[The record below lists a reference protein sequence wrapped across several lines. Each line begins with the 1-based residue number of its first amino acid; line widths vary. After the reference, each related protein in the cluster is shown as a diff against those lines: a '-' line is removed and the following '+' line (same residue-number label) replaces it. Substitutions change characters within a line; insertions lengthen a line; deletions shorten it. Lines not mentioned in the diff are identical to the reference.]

1 MNKLDMT
8 TPAKKYQNVSYKEL
22 IDYSEQNPHRGRTLA
37 PIEIPPAV
45 QETSLASLGLPGYT
59 SCQLDPA
66 SILGV
71 LACLQNPAEYSLA
84 PKNVRIQQVI
94 DLSTQLQQQSE
105 ELRNSHLSR
114 KRKKFHD
121 LVAVAYNGGALE
133 IPDYGILYQCI
144 AHLQQMHF
152 IMMCAFKEDHD
163 GENNGTKGVITFSSD
178 PSTWL
183 KERPVCIVDL
193 EGRWVALPSEGEARP
208 LNQFLDRWIEEIEQ
222 KQWVIMWPEIDLKK
236 TELIE
241 QLLTYPSWKETDR
254 KLTKEHLATRLSR
267 SKTMRAF
274 AQLA

>member
-1 MNKLDMT
+1 MT

-22 IDYSEQNPHRGRTLA
+22 IEYSEQNPHRGRTLA

-71 LACLQNPAEYSLA
+71 LSCLQNPAEYSIA

-94 DLSTQLQQQSE
+94 DLSTQLQKQSE

-133 IPDYGILYQCI
+133 LPDYAILYQGI

-152 IMMCAFKEDHD
+152 IMMHESKKDHD
-163 GENNGTKGVITFSSD
+163 VEVEDNGTKGVITFSSD
-178 PSTWL
+178 PSTWS
-183 KERPVCIVDL
+183 KERPICIVDL
-193 EGRWVALPSEGEARP
+193 QGRWVALPSEAEARP
-208 LNQFLDRWIEEIEQ
+208 LTQFLDAWIEEIEQ
-222 KQWVIMWPEIDLKK
+222 KQWLIMWPEIDLKK

-241 QLLTYPSWKETDR
+241 QLIVYPTWKETDR

-267 SKTMRAF
+267 SKTLRA
-274 AQLA
+274 LAGLA

>member
-1 MNKLDMT
+1 MT

-22 IDYSEQNPHRGRTLA
+22 IDYAEQNPHRGRTLA

-45 QETSLASLGLPGYT
+45 QETSLASLGLSGYT

-71 LACLQNPAEYSLA
+71 LSCLQNPAEYSIA

-152 IMMCAFKEDHD
+152 IMMHELKKDHNEK
-163 GENNGTKGVITFSSD
+163 GEAEETGTKGVITFSSD
-178 PSTWL
+178 PSTWSR
-183 KERPVCIVDL
+183 ERSVWIVDL
-193 EGRWVALPSEGEARP
+193 EGRWVALPSEGEAQP
-208 LNQFLDRWIEEIEQ
+208 LTQFLEQWAEEMEQ
-222 KQWVIMWPEIDLKK
+222 KQWMIMWPDIDLKK

-241 QLLTYPSWKETDR
+241 QLITYPSWKETDR

-267 SKTMRAF
+267 VKTLRALS
-274 AQLA
+274 QLA

>member
-1 MNKLDMT
+1 MT

-22 IDYSEQNPHRGRTLA
+22 IDYAEQNPHRGRTLA

-71 LACLQNPAEYSLA
+71 LSCLQHSAEYSIA

-94 DLSTQLQQQSE
+94 DLSTRLQQQSE

-121 LVAVAYNGGALE
+121 LVAVAYNGGILE
-133 IPDYGILYQCI
+133 IPDYAILYQGI

-152 IMMCAFKEDHD
+152 IMMHESKKDHD
-163 GENNGTKGVITFSSD
+163 SEVEDNGTKGVITFSSD
-178 PSTWL
+178 PSTWSR
-183 KERPVCIVDL
+183 ERPVSIVDL
-193 EGRWVALPSEGEARP
+193 QGRWVALPSEGEARP
-208 LNQFLDRWIEEIEQ
+208 LTQFLDQWVEEMEQ
-222 KQWVIMWPEIDLKK
+222 KQWLITWPEIDLKK

-241 QLLTYPSWKETDR
+241 QLIVYPTWKETDR
-254 KLTKEHLATRLSR
+254 KLTKEHLAARLSR
-267 SKTMRAF
+267 TKTLRA
-274 AQLA
+274 LAGLA

>member
-1 MNKLDMT
+1 MT

-22 IDYSEQNPHRGRTLA
+22 IDYAEQNPHRGRTLA

-45 QETSLASLGLPGYT
+45 QETSLASLALPGYT

-71 LACLQNPAEYSLA
+71 LACLQNPAEYSIA

-94 DLSTQLQQQSE
+94 DLSTRLQQQSE

-121 LVAVAYNGGALE
+121 LVAVAYNGGPLD
-133 IPDYGILYQCI
+133 IPDCGILYQGM

-152 IMMCAFKEDHD
+152 IMLCAFKKDHD
-163 GENNGTKGVITFSSD
+163 GEVEETGTKGVITFSSD
-178 PSTWL
+178 PTTWSR
-183 KERPVCIVDL
+183 ERPVSIVDL

-208 LNQFLDRWIEEIEQ
+208 LTQFLDQWAEEMEQ
-222 KQWVIMWPEIDLKK
+222 KQWLIMWPEIDLKK

-241 QLLTYPSWKETDR
+241 QLVTYPTWKETDR
-254 KLTKEHLATRLSR
+254 KLTKVHLATRLSR
-267 SKTMRAF
+267 AKTLRA
-274 AQLA
+274 LAGLA

>member
-1 MNKLDMT
+1 MT
-8 TPAKKYQNVSYKEL
+8 TPAKKYQNVSYQEL
-22 IDYSEQNPHRGRTLA
+22 IDYAEQNPHRGRTLA

-66 SILGV
+66 NILGV
-71 LACLQNPAEYSLA
+71 LSCLQNPAEYSLA

-94 DLSTQLQQQSE
+94 DLSTQLQKQSE

-121 LVAVAYNGGALE
+121 LVAVAYNGGQLE
-133 IPDYGILYQCI
+133 IADYGILYQGI

-152 IMMCAFKEDHD
+152 IMMCEFKKDHE
-163 GENNGTKGVITFSSD
+163 GEVEENGTKGVITFSSD
-178 PSTWL
+178 PSTWSR
-183 KERPVCIVDL
+183 ERSVWIVDL

-208 LNQFLDRWIEEIEQ
+208 LTQFLDQWAEEMEK
-222 KQWVIMWPEIDLKK
+222 KQWMIMWPEIDLKK

-241 QLLTYPSWKETDR
+241 QLITYPSWKETDR
-254 KLTKEHLATRLSR
+254 KLTKDHLATRLSR
-267 SKTMRAF
+267 SKTLRA
-274 AQLA
+274 LAGLAA